1 MSESRAI
8 FPNIWNEQ
16 EIKNYIDLQFFNE
29 KILYP
34 CLHANDSVDEKEH
47 DNEQGDVWQG
57 LERLDERPKQRSDAF
72 ASAQQLH
79 QSHHTKQA
87 EEVDGNE
94 VCARLQVGAPDQ
106 SRCILM

>member
-1 MSESRAI
+1 VQKLRS
-8 FPNIWNEQ
+8 
-16 EIKNYIDLQFFNE
+16 
-29 KILYP
+29 
-34 CLHANDSVDEKEH
+34 CLHADDSVDEKEH

-57 LERLDERPKQRSDAF
+57 LERFDKRPKQRSDAF

-94 VCARLQVGAPDQ
+94 VCARLKEGN
-106 SRCILM
+106 

>member
-1 MSESRAI
+1 MQKLRS
-8 FPNIWNEQ
+8 
-16 EIKNYIDLQFFNE
+16 
-29 KILYP
+29 
-34 CLHANDSVDEKEH
+34 CLHADDSVDEKEH

-57 LERLDERPKQRSDAF
+57 LERFDKRPKQRSDAF

-94 VCARLQVGAPDQ
+94 VCARLKEGNQISNIVFPKWNIK
-106 SRCILM
+106 SR